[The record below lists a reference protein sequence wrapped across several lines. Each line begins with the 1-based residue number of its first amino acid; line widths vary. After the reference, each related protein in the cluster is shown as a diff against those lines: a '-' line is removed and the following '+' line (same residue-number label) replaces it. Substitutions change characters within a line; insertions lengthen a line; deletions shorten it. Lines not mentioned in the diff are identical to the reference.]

1 MTPGIRSANAL
12 LDWTLDCMF
21 AAISAHE
28 ELSRLADLVCMP
40 L

>member
-1 MTPGIRSANAL
+1 VPLTY
-12 LDWTLDCMF
+12 LDWPLECMF

-28 ELSRLADLVCMP
+28 ELSRLADLVCLP